1 MEHLVAC
8 NCDWGCPCAFE
19 ARPTTGHCEGAV
31 AHRIVTGKYGD
42 VTLDGLKWVLLVRWP
57 GAIHKGSG
65 RGIV

>member
-31 AHRIVTGKYGD
+31 AHRIVAGKYGD

-57 GAIHKGSG
+57 GAIHEGSG